1 MDANQAKKIIEK
13 AHSCIGQ
20 IRELRCKTLAQQ
32 AEATAR
38 VKTLEAQLC
47 EDMTREKLGELNY
60 SQVNLTREKLKEANE
75 FLAETPPLLTGLDL
89 RERAEREKLKEP
101 IAFLRDKAEQDRQ
114 HEEYLRLQEQVIER
128 AASTGER
135 LTDSFKNLVK
145 KYRDLSMRIG
155 KEGQSAEFLDRQGL
169 L

>member
-1 MDANQAKKIIEK
+1 MDANQAKQIIK
-13 AHSCIGQ
+13 KSHDCIDQ
-20 IRELRCKTLAQQ
+20 IKQLRCKTLAQR

-38 VKTLEAQLC
+38 VEILKTQLC

-60 SQVNLTREKLKEANE
+60 SQVNLTRQKLKEANE
-75 FLAETPPLLTGLDL
+75 FLAEIPPLLTGLDL
-89 RERAEREKLKEP
+89 REREEREKLKEP
-101 IAFLRDKAEQDRQ
+101 ISFLRNKDEENRKIQ
-114 HEEYLRLQEQVIER
+114 EYLRLQEQIIEQ

-135 LTDSFKNLVK
+135 LTDSFKNLVR

-155 KEGQSAEFLDRQGL
+155 KDGQSTEFLDRQGL